1 MQASARTA
9 AAATVPARGAAPTPQ
24 SQSQSQRSG
33 RADAKMGVLLAWI
46 SALLCLL
53 GAASAL
59 DNGLGKTP
67 PLGWSSWN
75 YFANHINESVILD
88 MADAMVSTG
97 LAEAGYEYIN
107 IDAGYLTRP
116 RDASSRLRVNAAKF
130 PSGIRH
136 LADQIHAKGLK
147 LGVNAYL
154 KLAVNGIR
162 AVYMRMTYLTG
173 RGAGVH

>member
-1 MQASARTA
+1 M
-9 AAATVPARGAAPTPQ
+9 PP
-24 SQSQSQRSG
+24 
-33 RADAKMGVLLAWI
+33 RALLAGVP
-46 SALLCLL
+46 ALLCLL

-75 YFANHINESVILD
+75 YFANHINESVILG

-97 LAEAGYEYIN
+97 LAKAGYEYIN
-107 IDAGYLTRP
+107 IDAGYLTKP

-147 LGVNAYL
+147 LGVCECLSCFAS
-154 KLAVNGIR
+154 A
-162 AVYMRMTYLTG
+162 
-173 RGAGVH
+173 AGLLPPATSPQAPQ